1 MQKGTEYGDAI
12 RCRVFFRLFALGLGI
27 LRVMGF
33 SVPQVARCRA
43 FRLRFSL
50 VTKKQKS
57 SKSDDFEDFWHAVRD
72 SNPRPSGP

>member
-1 MQKGTEYGDAI
+1 MGTPSVS
-12 RCRVFFRLFALGLGI
+12 VFFPVVCLGAGGFAGDGVQ
-27 LRVMGF
+27 RTPGGAVQG
-33 SVPQVARCRA
+33 VPSG
-43 FRLRFSL
+43 FSL

>member
-1 MQKGTEYGDAI
+1 MQKDAEYGDVI
-12 RCRVFFRLFALGLGI
+12 RFRVFFRLFALGLGI
-27 LRVMGF
+27 LRVMEF
-33 SVPQVARCRA
+33 SVPQVAQRRA

>member
-1 MQKGTEYGDAI
+1 MQKDMEYGDAI
-12 RCRVFFRLFALGLGI
+12 RFRVFPVVCLGVGV

-33 SVPQVARCRA
+33 SVPQVAQRRA

-57 SKSDDFEDFWHAVRD
+57 SKSDDFEDF
-72 SNPRPSGP
+72 

>member
-1 MQKGTEYGDAI
+1 MQKGAEYGDAI
-12 RCRVFFRLFALGLGI
+12 RFRVFFRLFALGLGI